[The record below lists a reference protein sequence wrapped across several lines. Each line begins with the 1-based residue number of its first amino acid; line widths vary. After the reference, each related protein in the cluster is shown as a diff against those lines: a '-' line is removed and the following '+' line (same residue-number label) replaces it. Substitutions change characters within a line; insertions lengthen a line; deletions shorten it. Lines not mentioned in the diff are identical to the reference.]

1 MQSELAM
8 RRRALGITYRRYIE
22 ADLAWHTALEEMR
35 VWFPPTDRPNRAAM
49 GNPGSEM
56 RRIYEARARA
66 LVQLEAAR
74 QKLETARRR
83 LARRAGTGGPRLV
96 LIAG

>member
-1 MQSELAM
+1 MQSELAT
-8 RRRALGITYRRYIE
+8 RRRALGLTYRRYIE
-22 ADLAWHTALEEMR
+22 ADLAWHTALDEMR
-35 VWFPPTDRPNRAAM
+35 VWLPPTERPNRAAM

-66 LVQLEAAR
+66 LIQFEAAR

-83 LARRAGTGGPRLV
+83 LESRALQRAPRLV
-96 LIAG
+96 VIAR